1 MCVCVCMHVYV
12 CVCSGWGRE
21 LGQVFTGIALVV
33 ACDYLTGLH
42 EQVLLPYRCHT
53 SLKCL
58 VQSLHIKLSV
68 CTGYTKADTGYIC
81 MSLDE
86 SGSYFRIYEVVI

>member
-1 MCVCVCMHVYV
+1 MHVYV

-33 ACDYLTGLH
+33 ACNYLTGLH
-42 EQVLLPYRCHT
+42 EQVLLLYRCHT

-58 VQSLHIKLSV
+58 VQFFV
-68 CTGYTKADTGYIC
+68 CTGYTKADTGCIC

-86 SGSYFRIYEVVI
+86 SGSYSRISEVVI